1 MEGFPLYRTL
11 LERWQAERESPDLL
25 LLRDSF
31 LQSVRDYVEQV
42 LEQSKDENTSD
53 LQRQIFETELTN
65 LRFMMKSLLRMR
77 VEKILGNLIANT
89 IDYDLLTRT
98 ERRFADQISRN
109 LQSVLMAADD
119 LFAPLD
125 TNATSKLLLIRFTE
139 EHPQLVG
146 VDLKTYGPFKADDLA
161 ALPAEN
167 ARLIIR
173 KNQAEPIDIGD
184 HHHES
189 T

>member
-1 MEGFPLYRTL
+1 MYRAL
-11 LERWQAERESPDLL
+11 LERWQAEREAPDLL
-25 LLRDSF
+25 PLRDSF
-31 LQSVRDYVEQV
+31 LQSIRDYVEQV
-42 LEQSKDENTSD
+42 LEQSKDKNTSE
-53 LQRQIFETELTN
+53 LQHQIFETELTN
-65 LRFMMKSLLRMR
+65 LRFMMKNLLRMR
-77 VEKILGNLIANT
+77 VDKILDSLVAQT
-89 IDYDLLTRT
+89 LDYDLLTRT

-109 LQSVLMAADD
+109 LRSVLMAADD

-125 TNATSKLLLIRFTE
+125 INATSKLVLIRFIE

-184 HHHES
+184 QQP
-189 T
+189 

>member
-1 MEGFPLYRTL
+1 ML

-25 LLRDSF
+25 PLRDSF
-31 LQSVRDYVEQV
+31 LQSIRDYVEQV
-42 LEQSKDENTSD
+42 LEQSKSENTSE
-53 LQRQIFETELTN
+53 LQRQLYETELTN

-77 VEKILGNLIANT
+77 VDKILDSLVART
-89 IDYDLLTRT
+89 IDYDVLTRT

-109 LQSVLMAADD
+109 LRSALMAADD

-125 TNATSKLLLIRFTE
+125 TNATSKLILIRFIE

-173 KNQAEPIDIGD
+173 KNQAEPIEIGEY
-184 HHHES
+184 HHES
-189 T
+189 S